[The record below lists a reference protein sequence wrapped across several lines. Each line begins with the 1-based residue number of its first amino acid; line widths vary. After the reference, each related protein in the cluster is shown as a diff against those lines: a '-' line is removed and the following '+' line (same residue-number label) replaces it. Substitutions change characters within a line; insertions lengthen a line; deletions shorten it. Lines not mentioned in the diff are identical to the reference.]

1 MAGAAEGGMKIE
13 HWILAFLFCLYLSVL
28 AFHLGKRPTEKQ
40 MRAVVADEMCKTLVA
55 SRLAQSCTP
64 SAQ

>member
-13 HWILAFLFCLYLSVL
+13 HWILMFLLCLYLSVL
-28 AFHLGKRPTEKQ
+28 AFHLGKRPTEAQ
-40 MRAVVADEMCKTLVA
+40 MRAIVADEICKTLVA

-64 SAQ
+64 NSQ